1 MTGSETS
8 LTERLFGS
16 GLLAGERPAERGTQV
31 PVDGDTTP
39 RALVLRTMWG
49 ANRYTIPAMILV
61 VAHFVGEALVPVIM
75 GLAID
80 RAVLAHDW
88 DALVLWLVILAAD
101 FMMLSL
107 TWRFGDRMA
116 MYALQVIE
124 HQFRMRVTDRML
136 HPAGTDGPARLPG
149 TALSI
154 ATSDVARLS
163 RAVLLAVFP
172 VGEMASVIVAGVV
185 LLVISWPL
193 GVAVLVGAPAMFWL
207 LDRAGAPLRRRT
219 ERQQESVGLAAGTA
233 GDLVAGFRVLK
244 GIGAEG
250 EAARRYRV
258 ASTRARDHAIA
269 AMRSEGAYV
278 ALLQAVSAIF
288 VIAVGLAAGIMAVD
302 GAIGLGELI
311 TVVGLTQFI
320 MGPLNAMGTNFG
332 AVWNGAVPSAARVL
346 SVLQAGPAITAGDR
360 PAAAG
365 PLEIT
370 GHPELP
376 DIRVPETGLTVIAAD
391 QGVGRQLAAALSRED
406 VLDGV
411 VLRVGGVDVA
421 ALDHAAGRSTIRVV
435 PHTPHLF
442 EGSVVENISAV
453 VVDGPDASGA
463 VTRAVFAAA
472 CDDVA
477 EVLSHGLDTPVGEA
491 GQMLSGGQR
500 QRVGLARALAAE
512 SAFLVLTDP
521 TTAVDSMTEATV
533 VERVCATRA
542 ETATVV
548 FTQSPAWLAAADTV
562 ISLDTPLT
570 PDPSPEPDSSP
581 EPEPTPQEAAR

>member
-8 LTERLFGS
+8 VAQRLFGP

-31 PVDGDTTP
+31 PVDGETTP

-49 ANRYTIPAMILV
+49 ANRYTIPAMLLV
-61 VAHFVGEALVPVIM
+61 IAHFVGEALVPVIM

-80 RAVLAHDW
+80 RAVLAQDW
-88 DALVLWLVILAAD
+88 DALLLWGAVLAAD
-101 FMMLSL
+101 FVMLSL

-116 MYALQVIE
+116 VYALHVIE

-136 HPAGTDGPARLPG
+136 DPAGTDGPARLPG

-172 VGEMASVIVAGVV
+172 VGEMFSVIVAGVI
-185 LLVISWPL
+185 LLWISWPL
-193 GVAVLVGAPAMFWL
+193 GVAVLVGAPVMFWL
-207 LDRAGAPLRRRT
+207 LDRAGAPLRERT

-250 EAARRYRV
+250 EAARRYRT
-258 ASTRARDHAIA
+258 ASSRARDHAIA
-269 AMRSEGAYV
+269 AMRTEGAYV

-288 VIAVGLAAGIMAVD
+288 VIAVGLAAGIMAV
-302 GAIGLGELI
+302 GGTVGLGELI

-320 MGPLNAMGTNFG
+320 MGPLNALGTNFG

-346 SVLQAGPAITAGDR
+346 SVLQAGPAVRAGDR
-360 PAAAG
+360 SDAAG
-365 PLEIT
+365 PLTIT

-376 DIRVPETGLTVIAAD
+376 DIQVPESGLTVITAE
-391 QGVGRQLAAALSRED
+391 QSVGRQLAAAMSREET
-406 VLDGV
+406 VDGV
-411 VLRVGGVDVA
+411 LLHVGGVDVA
-421 ALDHAAGRSTIRVV
+421 ILDHTTGRSTIRVV

-453 VVDGPDASGA
+453 VTDGPEASA
-463 VTRAVFAAA
+463 VVTRAVFAAA

-477 EVLSHGLDTPVGEA
+477 EVLADGLDTPVGEA
-491 GQMLSGGQR
+491 GHMLSGGQR

-521 TTAVDSMTEATV
+521 TTAVDSVTEATV
-533 VERVCATRA
+533 VERVRTARA
-542 ETATVV
+542 HTATIV

-562 ISLDTPLT
+562 ISLE
-570 PDPSPEPDSSP
+570 S
-581 EPEPTPQEAAR
+581 TPQEMAR